1 MTKKNP
7 AALPLLAALTA
18 LVALASCGGGGGGS
32 SPPPV
37 SPPTAPAPPPPAP
50 PPPAPPGSGSG
61 LLTGASCTAEGQRGW
76 CLLAPA
82 RVGRQVHAVHCD
94 SASRCM
100 AVGERGYVALTQ
112 DGGLS
117 WTRQDAPTGGA
128 DFVQVVTAGGD
139 TVYAGSRLG
148 TEFWR
153 SADGGRSWTLA
164 SAPTTPLGANA
175 FAAPLRLWALDRDTV
190 VTAGGT
196 QSWIS
201 SDGAR
206 SWRALPF
213 QVGAVGSDGSL
224 WSGLGNHLST
234 DRGATVRELWPN
246 SDLRGVLARSIG
258 PGGRMRLVTGV
269 GNQLES
275 WRSDDGGA
283 TFSRTPAVSPPM
295 PAQGR
300 VIDAVLRDDGR
311 GHLLVG
317 ATQAQ
322 LEGPPLLT
330 QAQLWATV
338 DEGRTWTLSRSL
350 STGSA
355 TLGFELANAG
365 FVDGRWLHLRVID
378 LSRMPV
384 GSFYTPTVL
393 ELDSGT
399 LTTMSPLAGASL
411 RPTSL
416 LRMAGGPWLSS
427 DHTGS
432 WWQSVDMGTTWT
444 RLPESEAPPDPW
456 LAGLRAPLAIDDQ
469 RLLAVTTTGG
479 SGALEGGV
487 LRSVDG
493 GRGWA
498 PTGAPQDVIT
508 GLALETLPDGSVHLH
523 GGARPWR
530 STDGGL
536 SWVSWPLPERATFG
550 ARFVDADFGWAYR
563 SDCAAPNVCTGELL
577 VTADG
582 GRRWDTVATVNDTF
596 HDVVFI
602 DRQRAIGHGRGWPLR
617 HSGDGGRTWATA
629 TVTDATGQA
638 AQATPTA
645 TPRFDRSGTGWAVAD
660 IGGRAGVLRS
670 RDGGRSWQGLSL
682 PLPADWPAQARL
694 TAIHSLDGVRVWAVG
709 DRGTVLASR
718 DGGATWR
725 LQPSGTRA
733 ALSGV
738 HVVDEQTVWMVASE
752 GLTLVTQTGGE

>member
-1 MTKKNP
+1 MKTSL
-7 AALPLLAALTA
+7 AMLPLLASMAA
-18 LVALASCGGGGGGS
+18 LVALVGCGGGGS

-37 SPPTAPAPPPPAP
+37 SPPTAPLPPPPVAP
-50 PPPAPPGSGSG
+50 PESGSG
-61 LLTGASCTAEGQRGW
+61 PLAGAQCAGEGQRGW

-82 RVGRQVHAVHCD
+82 RAGRQVHAVHCD
-94 SASRCM
+94 SASRCI

-112 DGGLS
+112 DGGVR
-117 WTRQDAPTGGA
+117 WTRHDAPTGGA
-128 DFVQVVTAGGD
+128 HFVQVVAAGGD
-139 TVYAGSRLG
+139 TVYAGTRLG

-153 SADGGRSWTLA
+153 SIDGGRSWALA
-164 SAPTTPLGANA
+164 SAPATPLGANA
-175 FAAPLRLWALDRDTV
+175 FAAPLRMWALDRDTV

-206 SWRALPF
+206 TWRALPF

-224 WSGLGNHLST
+224 WGGLGNQLST

-246 SDLRGVLARSIG
+246 SDLRGLWARSIG
-258 PGGRMRLVTGV
+258 PGGRMRLLTGL

-295 PAQGR
+295 PAEGR

-311 GHLLVG
+311 GHLLVA
-317 ATQAQ
+317 ATQVQ
-322 LEGPPLLT
+322 PEGPPLLT

-365 FVDGRWLHLRVID
+365 IVDGRWLHLRVID

-384 GSFYTPTVL
+384 GSFYSPTVL
-393 ELDSGT
+393 DLDSGA
-399 LTTMSPLAGASL
+399 LTTMSPLAGSSL

-432 WWQSVDMGTTWT
+432 WWQSVDMGATWV
-444 RLPESEAPPDPW
+444 RLPDSDTPPDTW
-456 LAGLRAPLAIDDQ
+456 LTGLRAPLAIDRQ
-469 RLLAVTTTGG
+469 RLLAVTTSGG
-479 SGALEGGV
+479 NRVPAGGV

-498 PTGAPQDVIT
+498 PTSAPQDFIT
-508 GLALETLPDGSVHLH
+508 GLDLETLPDGSVHLH
-523 GGARPWR
+523 GSARPWR

-536 SWVSWPLPERATFG
+536 SWASWTLPERATFG
-550 ARFVDADFGWAYR
+550 ARFIDVDFGWAYR
-563 SDCAAPNVCTGELL
+563 SDCAALNVCTGELL

-602 DRQRAIGHGRGWPLR
+602 DRQRAIGYGRGWPLR
-617 HSGDGGRTWATA
+617 HSSDGGRTWTAA
-629 TVTDATGQA
+629 TVTDATGLA
-638 AQATPTA
+638 AQATLSGL
-645 TPRFDRSGTGWAVAD
+645 PRFDRTGTGWAVAD

-682 PLPADWPAQARL
+682 PLPADWPGQARL
-694 TAIHSLDGVRVWAVG
+694 SAIHSVDGVHVWAVG

-738 HVVDEQTVWMVASE
+738 HVLDEQTVWMVASE
-752 GLTLVTQTGGE
+752 GLTLVTLTGGE